1 MGICDGILLWSIPWH
16 WMFIPPYLKPN
27 RPNFSL
33 SGKIMH
39 MTMDEQVLNST
50 HPTLCPP
57 TGNMYIH
64 AHLLIDSLL
73 FLLSNAAG
81 MTPHAML
88 GANQTARHYLK
99 HMYIL
104 SETKIRIWGG
114 RRGGILLSISRRKKY
129 ISKWTDWS
137 IEKTVASH

>member
-1 MGICDGILLWSIPWH
+1 MALDVYSAVPEAQPSKLLPI
-16 WMFIPPYLKPN
+16 
-27 RPNFSL
+27 R
-33 SGKIMH
+33 KIMH
-39 MTMDEQVLNST
+39 MTMDEQVLSST

-57 TGNMYIH
+57 TGNMHIH

-104 SETKIRIWGG
+104 SETKIRICGG
-114 RRGGILLSISRRKKY
+114 GEGGAILLSISRRKKY
-129 ISKWTDWS
+129 KSK
-137 IEKTVASH
+137 

>member
-1 MGICDGILLWSIPWH
+1 MEFSCGHTMALDVNSAVPE
-16 WMFIPPYLKPN
+16 PN

-33 SGKIMH
+33 SRKIMH
-39 MTMDEQVLNST
+39 MTMDEQVLSST

-73 FLLSNAAG
+73 FLLSDAAG
-81 MTPHAML
+81 ITPHAML

-114 RRGGILLSISRRKKY
+114 EKGG
-129 ISKWTDWS
+129 
-137 IEKTVASH
+137 ASS